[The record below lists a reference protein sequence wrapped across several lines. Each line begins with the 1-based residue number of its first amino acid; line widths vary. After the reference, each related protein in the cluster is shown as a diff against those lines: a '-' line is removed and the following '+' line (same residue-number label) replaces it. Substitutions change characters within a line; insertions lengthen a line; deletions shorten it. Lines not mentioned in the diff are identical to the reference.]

1 MHFVAVIMFESAQ
14 NVRMVFVI
22 LLIKD
27 CLMSNTYVTDFQ
39 KLISEMQQAGQNWL
53 HSLSGVPIPANT
65 AELQTAWLKAVEA
78 MGALTSSSGSTA
90 ALGAMQAHWKAEQQK
105 LMAQFSHASG
115 QSAHDKRF
123 QSADWQ
129 TAAHYRL
136 LADAY
141 LATSQSL
148 LKSLDAVDM
157 QAAQKKRARFFLK
170 QYLDAI
176 APSNFLATNPEALR
190 LAIDTKGKSLCQG
203 AENFGG
209 DLAKGYVS
217 ITDETAFE
225 VGKDIA
231 VSPGKVVFENDL
243 FQLIQYQ
250 PSTSQVYLRP
260 MLFVP
265 PCINK
270 FYILDLTP
278 ENSLIRYLVSEG
290 HTVFVMSW
298 RNVDSSM
305 GKLTWDDYIAYGV
318 VKAVD
323 VVRLVTNVE
332 KINTLG
338 FCVGGTLLACALSVL
353 RRMGHDVVESATFLT
368 TFVDFTDVGDIGA
381 YIDEAFV
388 VAREREVGQG
398 GVVRGSDLAFAFSSL
413 RANDLI
419 WSYVISNYL
428 KGSKPPAFDLLYWNA
443 DSTNLPGPWYCWYI
457 RNTYLENNLVKPDH
471 VKVCSVPVD
480 MSYIDMPSFVF
491 ATREDHIV
499 PWHSAYASAAS
510 FGGAVEF
517 TLGASGHIAGVVN
530 PASKNKRS
538 FWQHRSS
545 STALEASADQWL
557 ENAEEVPGSWW
568 LKWVAWLAPYG
579 GRKIPARNLLGSHQF
594 PPIEDAPG
602 RYVRAKMD
610 DKH

>member
-1 MHFVAVIMFESAQ
+1 
-14 NVRMVFVI
+14 
-22 LLIKD
+22 
-27 CLMSNTYVTDFQ
+27 MSNTHFVDFQ
-39 KLISEMQQAGQNWL
+39 KFISDMQQAGQKWV
-53 HSLSGVPIPANT
+53 HSLSGAPIPANT
-65 AELQTAWLKAVEA
+65 AELQAAWLKAIE
-78 MGALTSSSGSTA
+78 TIGSFTPSKTGSEE
-90 ALGAMQAHWKAEQQK
+90 LDAMQAHWNAEQQK
-105 LMAQFSHASG
+105 LMAQFSQGSG
-115 QSAHDKRF
+115 QSAQDKRF
-123 QSADWQ
+123 QGADWQ
-129 TAAHYRL
+129 TAAQYRL

-148 LKSLDAVDM
+148 LQSLDAVNL
-157 QAAQKKRARFFLK
+157 QEAQKKRARFFLK

-190 LAIDTKGKSLCQG
+190 LALDTKGESLRQG
-203 AENFGG
+203 AENFTG
-209 DLAKGYVS
+209 DLAKGHVS

-231 VSPGKVVFENDL
+231 VSPGKVIFENDL

-260 MLFVP
+260 ILFVP

-290 HTVFVMSW
+290 HTVFIMSW
-298 RNVDSSM
+298 RNVDTSL
-305 GKLTWDDYIAYGV
+305 GNLTWDDYIANGV
-318 VKAVD
+318 VKAID

-368 TFVDFTDVGDIGA
+368 TFVDFTDVGDIDA

-388 VAREREVGQG
+388 ATREREVGQG
-398 GVVRGSDLAFAFSSL
+398 GVVKGSDLAFAFSSL

-457 RNTYLENNLVKPDH
+457 RNTYLENNLVKPDR
-471 VKVCSVPVD
+471 VTVCGVPID
-480 MSYIDMPSFVF
+480 MSYLDMPSFVF
-491 ATREDHIV
+491 AAKEDHIV
-499 PWHSAYASAAS
+499 PWRSAYASAAS
-510 FGGAVEF
+510 FGGDVEF

-538 FWQHRSS
+538 FWQHKYSS
-545 STALEASADQWL
+545 APLEASADQWL
-557 ENAEEVPGSWW
+557 EHVEEVPGSWW
-568 LKWVAWLAPYG
+568 VKWVDWLAPYG

-594 PPIEDAPG
+594 PSIEDAPG
-602 RYVRAKMD
+602 RYVRAKMNEQ
-610 DKH
+610 H

>member
-1 MHFVAVIMFESAQ
+1 MSKTHSA
-14 NVRMVFVI
+14 
-22 LLIKD
+22 
-27 CLMSNTYVTDFQ
+27 DFQ
-39 KLISEMQQAGQNWL
+39 KFISDMQNAGQKWV
-53 HSLSGVPIPANT
+53 HSLGGAPIPANA
-65 AELQTAWLKAVEA
+65 AELQAAWLKAIGAISAMTPATGEA
-78 MGALTSSSGSTA
+78 DGLA
-90 ALGAMQAHWKAEQQK
+90 AMQANWKAEQQK
-105 LMAQFSHASG
+105 LMAQFSHGAG

-129 TAAHYRL
+129 TAAQFRL

-141 LATSQSL
+141 LATSLSL
-148 LKSLDAVDM
+148 LQSLDAIDM
-157 QAAQKKRARFFLK
+157 EPGQKKRARFFLK

-176 APSNFLATNPEALR
+176 APSNFLATNPEALK
-190 LAIDTKGKSLCQG
+190 LALDTKGESLRLG
-203 AENFGG
+203 AENFTG
-209 DLAKGYVS
+209 DLAKGHVS

-231 VSPGKVVFENDL
+231 VSPGKVIFENDL

-298 RNVDSSM
+298 RNVDASLGS
-305 GKLTWDDYIAYGV
+305 LTWDDYIATGV
-318 VKAVD
+318 VKAID

-338 FCVGGTLLACALSVL
+338 FCVGGTLLACALAVL
-353 RRMGHDVVESATFLT
+353 RRMGHDVVESVTFLT
-368 TFVDFTDVGDIGA
+368 TFVDFTDVGDIDA

-388 VAREREVGQG
+388 ATREREVGQG
-398 GVVRGSDLAFAFSSL
+398 GVVKGSDLAFAFSSL

-443 DSTNLPGPWYCWYI
+443 DSTNLPGPWYCWYV
-457 RNTYLENNLVKPDH
+457 RNTYLENNLVKPDR
-471 VKVCSVPVD
+471 VRVCDVPID
-480 MSYIDMPSFVF
+480 MSYIDMPAFVF
-491 ATREDHIV
+491 AAKEDHIV
-499 PWHSAYASAAS
+499 PWRSAYASAVS
-510 FGGAVEF
+510 FGGDVEF

-538 FWQHRSS
+538 YWQQKSS
-545 STALEASADQWL
+545 SAAIEGSGDQWL
-557 ENAEEVPGSWW
+557 ASAEEVPGSWW
-568 LKWVAWLAPYG
+568 VKWVAWLVPHG
-579 GRKIPARNLLGSHQF
+579 GRKISARNTLGNANF
-594 PPIEDAPG
+594 PPMENAPG

-610 DKH
+610 EQH